1 MELSDGLL
9 WQLVTGLIL
18 AGAVYGGIRQDL
30 RGIHENLLRIEK
42 TAERAHMRLDQLG
55 MFGTR
60 RDDIR

>member
-42 TAERAHMRLDQLG
+42 VAERAHMRLDQLG

-60 RDDIR
+60 RDDTR

>member
-1 MELSDGLL
+1 MELSDGIL

-30 RGIHENLLRIEK
+30 RGIHENLLRIERA
-42 TAERAHMRLDQLG
+42 AERAHMRLDQLG

-60 RDDIR
+60 RDDVR